1 MVLCGLSGMLF
12 TNPDL
17 IRISSLCLCSSSVL
31 HEMLVGS
38 ELPVLIQTG
47 LLSHAGIHQGTA
59 VGLSCWKQTLQWL
72 EVQRDLG
79 SYPRALLQPPT
90 ASQGG
95 HGWMCAGHWAPQGWR
110 KGNDRK
116 RHHQNFDSFHWR
128 LILDLGR
135 CPGLGSACSL
145 WIMQSILLEITL
157 LPFNFFF
164 FSFYN
169 PE

>member
-47 LLSHAGIHQGTA
+47 LLSHAGIHQG
-59 VGLSCWKQTLQWL
+59 LSCWKQTLQEL

-79 SYPRALLQPPT
+79 SDPRALLQPPT

-95 HGWMCAGHWAPQGWR
+95 HGWMCAGHWAPQGRR
-110 KGNDRK
+110 KVNDREK
-116 RHHQNFDSFHWR
+116 HHQNFDCFYWG

-135 CPGLGSACSL
+135 CPGLGSAFCL
-145 WIMQSILLEITL
+145 WIMPSILLEITFL
-157 LPFNFFF
+157 SFFLFFF
-164 FSFYN
+164 IIF
-169 PE
+169 